1 MGYHNAGFDVVGVDI
16 EPQPHYPF
24 PFVQMDA
31 LAVDI
36 VGFDAVHASP
46 PCQSFTVYRNARPGA
61 EPRWPDLIDP
71 TRRLLKDSG
80 LPWVMENVMGAPLE
94 SPVRLCGTSFGW
106 EVRRHR
112 LFESNMLLS
121 GKPCD
126 HGRFTERKYPGST
139 NRPNGRTVCNVG
151 EYRVP
156 LSKQLEAMHV
166 DWKMTLHELSES
178 IPWCYTEFIGTQLLA
193 QLDLSAPVGEQP

>member
-1 MGYHNAGFDVVGVDI
+1 MGYSRAGFDVVGVDI
-16 EPQPHYPF
+16 EPQPNYPF
-24 PFVQMDA
+24 EFVQMDA
-31 LAVDI
+31 LAAFDHF
-36 VGFDAVHASP
+36 GWNKFDAIHASP

-71 TRRLLKDSG
+71 TRRLLNDTG
-80 LPWVMENVMGAPLE
+80 LPWVMENVVGAPLE
-94 SPVRLCGTSFGW
+94 SPLRLCGTSFGW

-112 LFESNMLLS
+112 LFESNIPLS
-121 GKPCD
+121 GPPCD

-156 LSKQLEAMHV
+156 LAKQLEAMHV
-166 DWKMTLHELSES
+166 DWKITLHELSES
-178 IPWCYTEFIGTQLLA
+178 IPWCYTEFIGTQLMANLKVK
-193 QLDLSAPVGEQP
+193 S